1 MSIKLSLFFNL
12 FLLFLLFS
20 FTKEETAKN
29 NKNSQVK
36 IYSYKNGLLGDPF
49 DDDTDFNTTDKNC
62 NLTEYPEQA
71 KRCNAENMKCEDED
85 RKHHCSCKEG
95 YITYVDDEVNFKF
108 CNYKQKKQ
116 LIAFLLELC
125 VGFGAGHF
133 YRQEYTMASLKLVA
147 FVLGLVFIFSFP
159 ITAKCISDCDCD
171 ALAIILSIFYYLY
184 LCGLAFWYI
193 WDLVYFGNNDYLDYS
208 YIDVIGQG
216 ISLQPW

>member
-1 MSIKLSLFFNL
+1 MSIILPKFLNL

-20 FTKEETAKN
+20 FTKQKSTKN

-71 KRCNAENMKCEDED
+71 RRCNPENMICKDEV

-95 YITYVDDEVNFKF
+95 YITYPDDEENFKF

-116 LIAFLLELC
+116 LIAFLLEFC

-133 YRQEYTMASLKLVA
+133 YRNEYTMASLKLVA
-147 FVLGLVFIFSFP
+147 FILGLVFIFSFP
-159 ITAKCISDCDCD
+159 VTAKCISDCDCD

-193 WDLVYFGNNDYLDYS
+193 WDLVYFGNNDYLDYT
-208 YIDVIGQG
+208 YENILGKG